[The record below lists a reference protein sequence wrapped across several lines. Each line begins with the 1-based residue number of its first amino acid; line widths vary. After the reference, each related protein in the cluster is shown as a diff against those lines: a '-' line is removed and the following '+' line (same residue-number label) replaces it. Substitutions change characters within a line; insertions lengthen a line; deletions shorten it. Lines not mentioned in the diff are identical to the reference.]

1 MGKTFAH
8 AGERVLVASTI
19 LENVTRGTSLKAM
32 CTRHL
37 RWSMLRF
44 RLRPAASMLEPLVN
58 PLALLPLAY
67 VALGPWSIAW
77 ALSLSMIRDCG
88 GWLLLRGPRRL
99 WIPLLLSLPRDL
111 LILGVW
117 AVAPFKKHV
126 AWRGQRF
133 RLGAGT
139 LLYTEP
145 ERSARRPRR
154 PGPNHPCGIMC
165 RLLCRPS
172 RKDSPR
178 SIGGNR
184 AHKYYFGFG
193 PHLARRASRS
203 DGCNIATGNLG
214 NRVALSK

>member
-19 LENVTRGTSLKAM
+19 LENVTRGTSFKAM

-44 RLRPAASMLEPLVN
+44 RLRPAASMLEPLVS
-58 PLALLPLAY
+58 PVALLPLSY
-67 VALGPWSIAW
+67 IALGPWAIAW
-77 ALSLSMIRDCG
+77 ALSLSVIRDCG

-139 LLYTEP
+139 LLYAEP
-145 ERSARRPRR
+145 EKRP
-154 PGPNHPCGIMC
+154 I
-165 RLLCRPS
+165 
-172 RKDSPR
+172 
-178 SIGGNR
+178 
-184 AHKYYFGFG
+184 
-193 PHLARRASRS
+193 
-203 DGCNIATGNLG
+203 
-214 NRVALSK
+214 V